1 MDGAFSPND
10 RLDRVTPIGEPLE
23 EADAVAE
30 APDGSICVSAGNT
43 IWRRSGAGYQDR
55 AALAEFDSKVGALAF
70 DRDGR
75 LLACTAR
82 GLAALDGAGRTINVL
97 EQVAGEQLGGLTA
110 VAAGSDGA
118 IFPSDG
124 GSRHCAE
131 DWRVDLMEGS
141 KLGRIVACRDRRST
155 MPGCCCGG

>member
-10 RLDRVTPIGEPLE
+10 RLDCVTPIGEPLE

-43 IWRRSGAGYQDR
+43 IWRLSGAGYQDR

-75 LLACTAR
+75 LLACTTR

-97 EQVAGEQLGGLTA
+97 EQVAGEQLGCLTA

-118 IFPSDG
+118 IFISDG
-124 GSRHCAE
+124 GSRHCAG

-141 KLGRIVACRDRRST
+141 SSGALSPADRRST